1 MSQSADLL
9 GLCLYEPRVL
19 GELCEQPTVLLLRK
33 SVLHARRLY
42 SRHVMLPVITGM
54 THGSMLSA
62 DMTHWSMLYADMTA
76 TSMLYAV

>member
-1 MSQSADLL
+1 MSQWADLL
-9 GLCLYEPRVL
+9 GLRLYEPRVL

-33 SVLHARRLY
+33 SVLLVAFITDA
-42 SRHVMLPVITGM
+42 SMLPVNTGM

-62 DMTHWSMLYADMTA
+62 DMTHGSMLYADMTD